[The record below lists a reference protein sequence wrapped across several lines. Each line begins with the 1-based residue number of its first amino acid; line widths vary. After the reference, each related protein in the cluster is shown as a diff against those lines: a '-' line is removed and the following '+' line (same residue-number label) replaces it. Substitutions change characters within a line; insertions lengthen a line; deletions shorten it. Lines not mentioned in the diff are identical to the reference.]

1 MKPVTVETTIARS
14 PEDVYELLSDL
25 ANHEQFTDHF
35 LVDWQMTREDTRGA
49 GAGVRLKTT
58 VGPHRDSEITVI
70 ESTPGRIVETGRG
83 GKDMQSRTRGTY
95 TLSPAS
101 GGGTDV
107 TFTLEMEP
115 GSFAEKLGAPA
126 TRAYMRK
133 QNARA
138 MERLKALLEAPVS
151 SGSSAPAN
159 GGH

>member
-1 MKPVTVETTIARS
+1 MKPVTVATTIARP
-14 PEDVYELLSDL
+14 PEDVYALLSDL

-70 ESTPGRIVETGRG
+70 ESTPSRIVETGRG
-83 GKDMQSRTRGTY
+83 GKGMQSRTRGTY
-95 TLSPAS
+95 TLAPAP
-101 GGGTDV
+101 GDGTEV

-115 GSFAEKLGAPA
+115 GSFAEKVGAPA
-126 TRAYMRK
+126 ARVYLRK

-138 MERLKALLEAPVS
+138 MERLKELME
-151 SGSSAPAN
+151 SAVPAN

>member
-1 MKPVTVETTIARS
+1 MKPVTVETTIAGS
-14 PEDVYELLSDL
+14 PADVYELLSDL

-58 VGPHRDSEITVI
+58 IGPHRDSEITVI
-70 ESTPGRIVETGRG
+70 ESTPTRIVETGRG
-83 GKDMQSRTRGTY
+83 GKDMKSRTRGTY
-95 TLSPAS
+95 TLAPAA

-126 TRAYMRK
+126 ARAYMRK

-138 MERLKALLEAPVS
+138 MERLKALMESRAP
-151 SGSSAPAN
+151 SSAPAN

>member
-1 MKPVTVETTIARS
+1 MPLECVAV
-14 PEDVYELLSDL
+14 
-25 ANHEQFTDHF
+25 N
-35 LVDWQMTREDTRGA
+35 
-49 GAGVRLKTT
+49 
-58 VGPHRDSEITVI
+58 
-70 ESTPGRIVETGRG
+70 
-83 GKDMQSRTRGTY
+83 
-95 TLSPAS
+95 
-101 GGGTDV
+101 DV